1 MLAGSCCCCL
11 LLGVLLFAASAAGTH
26 LRGQA
31 RKFRPSKDDTSTKT
45 AWRQRVCCATRRPV
59 RRRHPSV
66 VGPLSDSRLPV
77 VAVIG
82 RQRNRRTGYSVRNTR
97 YPVDPAFVPNGAA
110 QAKWPSWAVERV
122 RGSEHTEY
130 GKSAEPAA
138 ASAAACRR
146 GPMIAVTR
154 SVGGLQRHAALRSQ
168 VSMLAAGVRQRNAR
182 GATYRVRA
190 SGAQQRRWFMAW
202 TWHGRAGAGAGV
214 VSCPAGARGGHED
227 QNDQTSQVP
236 NRGVIIAAA
245 QPCALGL

>member
-1 MLAGSCCCCL
+1 LLVPAAACCL
-11 LLGVLLFAASAAGTH
+11 VCSFLLPVLLGLTCE
-26 LRGQA
+26 A
-31 RKFRPSKDDTSTKT
+31 RPGNSGH
-45 AWRQRVCCATRRPV
+45 QRTTPAQ
-59 RRRHPSV
+59 RRHGGNGFVARRGAPSV
-66 VGPLSDSRLPV
+66 VVIRRSSVHCLTSRLPV

-182 GATYRVRA
+182 GGTYRVRA